1 MRLEPMGLIP
11 FRSIFKLAG
20 SALALATAF
29 SAALIWRGAGEL
41 AQPKRKAIQNYQRDW
56 LEHPTAHG
64 ISLHHGTCDAGRAP
78 CLFVAPDPGTTP
90 GQRGTQLREQ
100 LATLGTPP
108 KPYGQT
114 SGILVLLHGRNGR
127 KEDLLPVAERFAAA
141 GFMSV
146 IPDLPAHGE
155 SPIEYLRFAT
165 APDERG
171 IPARVLEDAR
181 RFFRAEDAPA
191 ALWGISMGGAFAIR
205 AALDAPGLWRAL
217 VIVASFDRLENVVTD
232 QLASLPP
239 AWLPPVETT
248 LADWVRLR
256 GGADLRSVRP
266 DLWANRVTLPVFMAH
281 GDTDRLIP
289 LRRGRSLFEAFASP
303 DKTWTPVPGGDHYNV
318 LVTALPLYAKMSA
331 WLLARCGQ
339 GNAVPG
345 SRPASAENPD
355 LSQAIPAT
363 P

>member
-1 MRLEPMGLIP
+1 MGRIP
-11 FRSIFKLAG
+11 FLSIFKFASMATTLAMV
-20 SALALATAF
+20 L
-29 SAALIWRGAGEL
+29 SAAMLWIGAGEL
-41 AQPKRKAIQNYQRDW
+41 AQPKRKPIQEYQRDW
-56 LEHPTAHG
+56 LEHPAAHG
-64 ISLHHGTCDAGRAP
+64 ITLHHGACDGGRVP
-78 CLFVAPDPGTTP
+78 CLFVAPDAGITP
-90 GQRGTQLREQ
+90 GQRGTLLREQ
-100 LATLGTPP
+100 LAALGNPP

-165 APDERG
+165 DPDERG
-171 IPARVLEDAR
+171 LAAHVLEDAR
-181 RFFRAEDAPA
+181 RFFRAQDAPA
-191 ALWGISMGGAFAIR
+191 ALWGLSMGGAFATR
-205 AALDAPGLWRAL
+205 AAHDAPELWRAL
-217 VIVASFDRLENVVTD
+217 IIVASFDRLENVVED
-232 QLASLPP
+232 RLAPLPP
-239 AWLPPVETT
+239 AWLPPVEAT
-248 LADWVRLR
+248 LADWARLR

-266 DLWANRVTLPVFMAH
+266 DLWASRVALPVFMAH
-281 GDTDRLIP
+281 GDADRLIP
-289 LRRGRSLFEAFASP
+289 LNRGRSLFEAFASP

-339 GNAVPG
+339 DNAIPG
-345 SRPASAENPD
+345 MRPASIESSG
-355 LSQAIPAT
+355 LSQATPAT

>member
-11 FRSIFKLAG
+11 SRLIFKLAG
-20 SALALATAF
+20 SALALAAAF
-29 SAALIWRGAGEL
+29 SAAALWRGAGEL
-41 AQPKRKAIQNYQRDW
+41 AQPKRKAIQDYQRDW
-56 LEHPTAHG
+56 LEHPAAHG
-64 ISLHHGTCDAGRAP
+64 ISLHHGACDDGQAP
-78 CLFVAPDPGTTP
+78 CLFVAPDPATTP
-90 GQRGTQLREQ
+90 AQRGTRLREQ
-100 LATLGTPP
+100 LAVLGTSP

-171 IPARVLEDAR
+171 IVAHALKDAR
-181 RFFRAEDAPA
+181 RFFQAQDAPA
-191 ALWGISMGGAFAIR
+191 ALWGMSMGGAFATR
-205 AALDAPGLWRAL
+205 AALDAPHLWRAL
-217 VIVASFDRLENVVTD
+217 VIVASFDRLENVVED
-232 QLASLPP
+232 QLAPLPP
-239 AWLPPVETT
+239 ALLPPVEAM
-248 LADWVRLR
+248 LADWMRLR

-266 DLWANRVTLPVFMAH
+266 DTWANRVALPVFMAH
-281 GDTDRLIP
+281 GDADRLIP

-303 DKTWTPVPGGDHYNV
+303 DKTWTSVPGGDHYNV
-318 LVTALPLYAKMSA
+318 LVTAMPLYAKMSA
-331 WLLARCGQ
+331 WLLAHCGQ
-339 GNAVPG
+339 DNAAPEISG
-345 SRPASAENPD
+345 Y
-355 LSQAIPAT
+355 SQAIPAT